1 MVQNYK
7 LLRSELMRLGKI
19 SDLWV
24 KFKKKKLLSDDMY
37 EKAMLWAF
45 DWNKMLRKR
54 IKNLFWERER
64 ERKSRWEDVYSTALQ
79 KKVWGEKSEVK
90 GALIR
95 FDGKRVWP
103 GKCHESGNGIN
114 DCMMK
119 VEMESMIVY

>member
-1 MVQNYK
+1 MIC
-7 LLRSELMRLGKI
+7 M
-19 SDLWV
+19 
-24 KFKKKKLLSDDMY
+24 KKLCFELL
-37 EKAMLWAF
+37 AG
-45 DWNKMLRKR
+45 
-54 IKNLFWERER
+54 IKCWGKGSRTYLERER

-114 DCMMK
+114 DCILN
-119 VEMESMIVY
+119 SMVGFDLCVQTNIFSF